1 MTDQY
6 TKHFKPFRPSERVCP
21 RPLKV
26 GESHG
31 VSIGLIPQEIIEQVR
46 DRTDILDVVS
56 GYVTLTKA
64 GQNFKGL
71 CPFHSEKTPSFMVS
85 PSRQIFHCFGC
96 GTGGNVFT
104 FVMKMEGTGFPETVR
119 ELARKAGI
127 AVPEASRT
135 RPSSQDAGLRER
147 LESLNEAAQAWFVQ
161 NLRSAEA
168 GREARLYLKE
178 RGMFEDTV
186 EAFGFGYAPESW
198 DGLLK
203 HLLKAGFTVPDLL
216 AAGLIVQREGG
227 GNNPKDASAYYDRFR
242 SRVMLPIRDL
252 RKKVIGFGGR
262 ILGEGMPKYL
272 NSPET
277 PLFNKGRALYL
288 LEKAREAAGKTDT
301 LIVVEGYFDAIAL
314 HQAGVTNVVAT
325 LGTALTPDH
334 IRTLRRYVTKVVLL
348 FDPDEAGVRAALR
361 TLDLFV
367 DSGLGVKVVSL
378 PSGDDPDTFIRR
390 QGPEVFA
397 QLQARAP
404 SLLDF
409 AVEHSLTRAHS
420 AMIEDR
426 IRSVDE
432 ILRILQKTSNRLEK
446 EEYTKRVAE
455 RLGVN
460 QQRLIERYPE
470 LQARERR
477 PAARRD
483 APASVPAGGARFKGV
498 PEERDLIH
506 LLLQGQLLPAEVR
519 RLDAEAFSM
528 PACRRIVEIALRSR
542 DEGGRVSVRAT
553 LDEALADPACATVA
567 TELSMLEQPYDDV
580 RQHVTDCLDRLE
592 RKRLESTLSRLI
604 AELRAAEQEGRTD
617 EAQRLN
623 DEVNALRLRKSGR
636 TPVSAVPPA

>member
-1 MTDQY
+1 M
-6 TKHFKPFRPSERVCP
+6 S
-21 RPLKV
+21 L
-26 GESHG
+26 
-31 VSIGLIPQEIIEQVR
+31 GLIPQEIIEQVK

-56 GYVTLTKA
+56 GYVTLSKA

-96 GTGGNVFT
+96 GTGGNAFT
-104 FVMKMEGTGFPETVR
+104 FVMKMEGTSFPETVR

-127 AVPEASRT
+127 AVPEVQGI
-135 RPSSQDAGLRER
+135 RPVQDSGNREK
-147 LESLNEAAQAWFVQ
+147 LEKLNEAAQAWFMH
-161 NLRSAEA
+161 NLTQAEA
-168 GREARLYLKE
+168 GRDARLYLKE
-178 RGMFEDTV
+178 RGMFEDTL

-203 HLLKAGFTVPDLL
+203 HLLKNGYTLPDLL
-216 AAGLIVQREGG
+216 AAGLITTKDGAGR
-227 GNNPKDASAYYDRFR
+227 NPKDASGYYDKFR
-242 SRVMLPIRDL
+242 ARVMFPIRDL

-288 LEKAREAAGKTDT
+288 LEKARETAGKTET
-301 LIVVEGYFDAIAL
+301 LIIVEGYFDAIAL
-314 HQAGVTNVVAT
+314 HQAGITNVVAT

-334 IRTLRRYVTKVVLL
+334 IRIIRRYVTKAVLL

-378 PSGDDPDTFIRR
+378 PSGDDPDTFIRN
-390 QGPEVFA
+390 QGTEVFA
-397 QLQARAP
+397 QMQEKAP

-409 AVEHSLTRAHS
+409 AVEHSLGKANATS
-420 AMIEDR
+420 IEDR

-446 EEYTKRVAE
+446 EECTKRVAE

-470 LQARERR
+470 LR
-477 PAARRD
+477 PRDMRPARRD
-483 APASVPAGGARFKGV
+483 APVSAPPGGARFKGT
-498 PEERDLIH
+498 PEERDLVH

-519 RLDAEAFSM
+519 RLEAETFSM
-528 PACRRIVEIALRSR
+528 PACKRIVEIALRTLG
-542 DEGGRVSVRAT
+542 EGGRVSVRAT
-553 LDEALADPACATVA
+553 LDEALTDTACATVA
-567 TELSMLEQPYDDV
+567 TELSMLEQHYDEV

-592 RKRLESTLSRLI
+592 RKKLEGALGRLI
-604 AELRAAEQEGRTD
+604 AQLRVAEQEGRTED
-617 EAQRLN
+617 AQRLN
-623 DEVNALRLRKSGR
+623 DEVNALRLQKSGR
-636 TPVSAVPPA
+636 ATVSAAPSA

>member
-1 MTDQY
+1 
-6 TKHFKPFRPSERVCP
+6 
-21 RPLKV
+21 
-26 GESHG
+26 
-31 VSIGLIPQEIIEQVR
+31 VSLGLIPQEIIEQVK

-56 GYVTLTKA
+56 GYVTLSKA

-96 GTGGNVFT
+96 GTGGNAFT
-104 FVMKMEGTGFPETVR
+104 FVMKMEGTSFPETVR

-127 AVPEASRT
+127 AVPEAQGA
-135 RPSSQDAGLRER
+135 RPAQETGNREK
-147 LESLNEAAQAWFVQ
+147 LEKLNEAAQAWFAH
-161 NLRSAEA
+161 NLTQAEA

-178 RGMFEDTV
+178 RGMFEDTL
-186 EAFGFGYAPESW
+186 ETFGFGYAPDSW

-203 HLLKAGFTVPDLL
+203 HLLKNGYALPDVL
-216 AAGLIVQREGG
+216 AAGLITTKEGAG
-227 GNNPKDASAYYDRFR
+227 RNPKDASGYYDKFR
-242 SRVMLPIRDL
+242 ARVMFPIRDL
-252 RKKVIGFGGR
+252 RRKVIGFGGR

-277 PLFNKGRALYL
+277 PLFNKSRALYL
-288 LEKAREAAGKTDT
+288 LEKARETAGKTET
-301 LIVVEGYFDAIAL
+301 LIIVEGYFDAIAL
-314 HQAGVTNVVAT
+314 HQAGITNVVAT

-334 IRTLRRYVTKVVLL
+334 IRIIRRYVTKAVLL

-378 PSGDDPDTFIRR
+378 PSGDDPDTFIRN
-390 QGPEVFA
+390 QGTEVFA
-397 QLQARAP
+397 QLHDKAP

-409 AVEHSLTRAHS
+409 AVEHSLQRAGS
-420 AMIEDR
+420 TVIEDR

-446 EEYTKRVAE
+446 EECTKRVAE

-470 LQARERR
+470 LRPREQRPVRR
-477 PAARRD
+477 ESPAAA
-483 APASVPAGGARFKGV
+483 APPAGARFKGT
-498 PEERDLIH
+498 PEERDLVH

-519 RLDAEAFSM
+519 RLEAETFSM
-528 PACRRIVEIALRSR
+528 PACRRIVEIALRSL
-542 DEGGRVSVRAT
+542 DEGRVSVRAT
-553 LDEALADPACATVA
+553 LDEALADVTCATVA
-567 TELSMLEQPYDDV
+567 TELSMLDQPYDDV
-580 RQHVTDCLDRLE
+580 RLHVMDCLDLLE
-592 RKRLESTLSRLI
+592 RKKLEGTLGRLI
-604 AELRAAEQEGRTD
+604 AQLRAAEQAGRTD

-623 DEVNALRLRKSGR
+623 DEVNALRLQKSGR
-636 TPVSAVPPA
+636 AIVSAAPTV